1 MKITNAAAVFLITC
15 FLSFDAAAQSPQR
28 SADLILSFEVQGI
41 NAGMAPEQ
49 ARQVLLDAGYT
60 EKRGGGDDWGKLPTA
75 EFSKDNVTVA
85 ISHFE
90 GTITG
95 LTELHAFTGELFDYS
110 DLLSRIRTHFDIAAD
125 DPACVERD
133 YGTRCGF
140 GDGEPKGARFIASLT
155 AQQISIQ
162 LGKPR

>member
-1 MKITNAAAVFLITC
+1 MTPRLAAAGILIC
-15 FLSFDAAAQSPQR
+15 VLLWCDAYAQSPQR
-28 SADLILSFEVQGI
+28 PAEQILSFEIQGI
-41 NAGMAPEQ
+41 NALMSPEQ
-49 ARQVLLDAGYT
+49 ARDVLLDAGFSA
-60 EKRGGGDDWGKLPTA
+60 KRGGEDWGKVPTA

-90 GTITG
+90 GTIHG
-95 LTELHAFTGELFDYS
+95 LTEFHAFTGELFDYS
-110 DLLSRIRTHFDIAAD
+110 GILARIRAHFDIAAE

-155 AQQISIQ
+155 TQQISIQ
-162 LGKPR
+162 YGKRR

>member
-1 MKITNAAAVFLITC
+1 MTIRIAATIFLITC
-15 FLSFDAAAQSPQR
+15 LLSLDAKAQSPQR

-41 NAGMAPEQ
+41 NARMAPEQ
-49 ARQVLLDAGYT
+49 ARQVLLDAGFT
-60 EKRGGGDDWGKLPTA
+60 EIRGDDWGKVPTA
-75 EFSKDNVTVA
+75 QFSKDNVTVA

-90 GTITG
+90 GTIHG
-95 LTELHAFTGELFDYS
+95 LTEFHAFTGELFDYS
-110 DLLSRIRTHFDIAAD
+110 DILARIRAHFDIAAD

-155 AQQISIQ
+155 TQQISIQ
-162 LGKPR
+162 YGKRR